1 MREIH
6 NVKRDSPPQFPA
18 PGLRPVSY
26 LIYLPPHFIRE
37 YSEGPSIV
45 PDTED
50 RLNNCFLNELINR
63 LLLIYRTI
71 CTILQ
76 RAFPFSCVTW
86 PPFHVGPRRCVSTNS
101 LYSSV
106 TPESAGL
113 PEQGQAAH
121 RLIPA
126 TYPALVPG
134 RSL

>member
-6 NVKRDSPPQFPA
+6 NVKRDSLPQFPA

-63 LLLIYRTI
+63 QTI
-71 CTILQ
+71 TYLQ
-76 RAFPFSCVTW
+76 NYMYHFTTCFSIQLCNLATLSCGS
-86 PPFHVGPRRCVSTNS
+86 P
-101 LYSSV
+101 SV
-106 TPESAGL
+106 
-113 PEQGQAAH
+113 
-121 RLIPA
+121 RFNK
-126 TYPALVPG
+126 
-134 RSL
+134 